1 MIAELKSVVNGEL
14 INVLVRSEP
23 AGANVFVNQ
32 RSAGMVGVTPFT
44 LKLMPGAH
52 TIIVDTDGY
61 EAQSRQVSLAKDS
74 ARELFFQLFPTDQ
87 MGAFEV
93 HDFRTGCGRD
103 GEQ

>member
-74 ARELFFQLFPTDQ
+74 APRTFLPTFSYRSD
-87 MGAFEV
+87 GRVEV